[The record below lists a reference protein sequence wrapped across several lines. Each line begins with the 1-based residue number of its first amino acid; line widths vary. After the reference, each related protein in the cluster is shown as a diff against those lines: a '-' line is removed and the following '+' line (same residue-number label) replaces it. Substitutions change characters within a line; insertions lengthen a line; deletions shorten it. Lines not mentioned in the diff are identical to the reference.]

1 MIPDPRAS
9 DALYAATDKGLFK
22 TTNSGE
28 NWIQINDGLPQGPVN
43 HLIIHPGNPAVL
55 YAGTSGGVFRSA
67 DGGKNWRALNA
78 GLSCKD
84 VRHVATDPLHPET
97 LYAGTKGGD
106 VSVLKQ
112 VPVFSL
118 SYPMDGHQ
126 ALGE

>member
-1 MIPDPRAS
+1 M
-9 DALYAATDKGLFK
+9 
-22 TTNSGE
+22 
-28 NWIQINDGLPQGPVN
+28 N

-67 DGGKNWRALNA
+67 DGGKNWRALNT

-84 VRHVATDPLHPET
+84 VRHVAMDPLHPET

-118 SYPMDGHQ
+118 SNPMDGHQ